1 MKHDILLVEADLFI
15 SYLTGDEL
23 EPAYSKLV
31 KDTEEG
37 KLDLAVSS
45 EVYDDVVTAL
55 RSQGISSE
63 KAADFVDDMKRIRH
77 RPLPVTADIASSAL
91 RLYSEHG
98 GPRKLHY
105 FDAFHVATA
114 RNSNLTLVTSDT
126 FIIKNAEKMGVRVI
140 DIRRLGQRGQAYD

>member
-1 MKHDILLVEADLFI
+1 MKRYGLLADADLFI

-23 EPAYSKLV
+23 EPVFGKLV
-31 KDTEEG
+31 KDAEEG
-37 KLDLAVSS
+37 RLDLMTSS

-55 RSQGISSE
+55 RSQGVSSE
-63 KAADFVDDMKRIRH
+63 EAANFVDDMKKIRH
-77 RPLPVTADIASSAL
+77 KPLPVTADIASGAL

-114 RNSNLTLVTSDT
+114 RNDNLTLVTRDT
-126 FIIKNAEKMGVRVI
+126 FIIENAKKMGVKVT
-140 DIRRLGQRGQAYD
+140 DIRRFGQRRQVHE